1 MVDNFFEVGEQIV
14 AIATQVEL
22 DINGETSAKIE
33 AKHKLANMASGLAA
47 TGAIYAFER
56 EDVELEASLSY
67 SFTDIRYSKDAET
80 LEISKAIESVLLE
93 NRSELEPY
101 MVSEQNLADLYALI
115 EEFESSLKIRGGVK
129 SRNVAETK
137 RLALLFRTL
146 LRINISDLII
156 FCSTS
161 TEIIIGLSS
170 FWITSRNISSW
181 FYQIK
186 CAELSI

>member
-101 MVSEQNLADLYALI
+101 MVSEQNLADLHALI

>member
-56 EDVELEASLSY
+56 EDMELEASLSY

-101 MVSEQNLADLYALI
+101 MVSEQNLADLHALI

>member
-47 TGAIYAFER
+47 TGASYAFER
-56 EDVELEASLSY
+56 EDMELEASLSY

-101 MVSEQNLADLYALI
+101 MVSEQNLADLHALI